1 MSTKIIILLAAL
13 SLAAEA
19 WAWNLNGNNQAD
31 FWLSQPGYSLSYR
44 EVLDLNLKGRLT
56 NDLGIAGG
64 IRYQQDEEVWADTAT
79 FRGLS
84 KKYLL
89 LQSDQVSLWLGNYY
103 AVLGRGLILNCVNDD
118 RVRLDRDL
126 DGGYLKT
133 GYRDWLEIKGL
144 TGRVQE
150 NTARINA
157 STYLGGQA
165 MVSPWE
171 TVDIGGIYLRANSSD
186 RTSDVN
192 YNKPAEESF
201 GGALGLRLWEVEYY
215 GEYARR
221 HTYGMLDPALGWI
234 GTDDQGGKGFYSSI
248 GWTTDGIGLVLDI
261 KDYRNMNSLV
271 NAPPACN
278 RDGRLLN
285 SAADEQG
292 LQVDFTV
299 SPWEFIEMHGNYSRA
314 ETDNSGSNWEDTYF
328 EGRWEMSPKW
338 VIRAEA
344 RARTEDSLETEIIR
358 RKYKGG
364 GAECKWLYR
373 DQKALTVRVDADKF
387 NNLYIYGPLRYNEIR
402 TGLSWVPFGFIIIY
416 AEMEVS
422 DQRLPEYEN
431 QSRWGR
437 AGAVINLGPDQK
449 LEVSAGQ
456 NKGGLVCSGGY
467 CRYEP
472 PFKGF
477 KTTWIWSF

>member
-1 MSTKIIILLAAL
+1 MRTKIIILLAAW

-19 WAWNLNGNNQAD
+19 WAWSLNGNNQAD

-44 EVLDLNLKGRLT
+44 EVLDINLKGRLT

-79 FRGLS
+79 FRGIS

-89 LQSDQVSLWLGNYY
+89 LQSDQMSLKLGNYY
-103 AVLGRGLILNCVNDD
+103 AVLGRGLILNCVNDE
-118 RVRLDRDL
+118 RVKLDRDI

-133 GYRDWLEIKGL
+133 GYGDWLEIKGL
-144 TGRVQE
+144 TGRAQE

-192 YNKPAEESF
+192 YNKPTEESF
-201 GGALGLRLWEVEYY
+201 GGALGLRLWGVDYY

-248 GWTTDGIGLVLDI
+248 GWAADGIGAVLDI

-278 RDGRLLN
+278 REGRLLN
-285 SAADEQG
+285 SAADEHG
-292 LQVDFTV
+292 LQVDVTV
-299 SPWEFIEMHGNYSRA
+299 SPWEFMEMHGNYSLA
-314 ETDNSGSNWEDTYF
+314 EADDRGSLWEDAYLDIRW
-328 EGRWEMSPKW
+328 ELNGRWTVS
-338 VIRAEA
+338 AEA
-344 RARTEDSLETEIIR
+344 RARIEDSLETEVIR

-364 GAECKWLYR
+364 GVEGKWRYGDR
-373 DQKALTVRVDADKF
+373 RALILRLDADKF
-387 NNLYIYGPLRYNEIR
+387 NNLYIQGPLRYNEIR
-402 TGLSWVPFGFIIIY
+402 TGLSWVPSGFVNLY
-416 AEMEVS
+416 AEMEIS

-437 AGAVINLGPDQK
+437 AGAVINLGPGQK

-477 KTTWIWSF
+477 KTTWIWNF